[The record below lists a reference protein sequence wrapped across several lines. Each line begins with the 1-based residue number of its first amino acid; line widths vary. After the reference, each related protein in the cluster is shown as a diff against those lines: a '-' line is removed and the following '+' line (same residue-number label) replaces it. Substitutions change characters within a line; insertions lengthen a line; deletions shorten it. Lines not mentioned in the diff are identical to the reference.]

1 MTFPLFGSTIGL
13 TSCDISYGSE
23 NHWVVLKEAE
33 LGNTIVC
40 KVGAESILLDI
51 DSNTQKDGERNRE
64 LWRAETYETK
74 EPDTIEWIDSF
85 FREGDVIYDIGA
97 NIGQYS
103 LYAAKK
109 LKGNC
114 RILAFEPEALNYS
127 KLNKNIVLNNLT
139 DSITA

>member
-1 MTFPLFGSTIGL
+1 MG
-13 TSCDISYGSE
+13 D
-23 NHWVVLKEAE
+23 
-33 LGNTIVC
+33 TIVC

-51 DSNTQKDGERNRE
+51 DSKTQKDGERNRE

-74 EPDTIEWIDSF
+74 EPDTIEWIDLF

-109 LKGNC
+109 LN
-114 RILAFEPEALNYS
+114 R
-127 KLNKNIVLNNLT
+127 
-139 DSITA
+139 SIHRPLDYDRGE